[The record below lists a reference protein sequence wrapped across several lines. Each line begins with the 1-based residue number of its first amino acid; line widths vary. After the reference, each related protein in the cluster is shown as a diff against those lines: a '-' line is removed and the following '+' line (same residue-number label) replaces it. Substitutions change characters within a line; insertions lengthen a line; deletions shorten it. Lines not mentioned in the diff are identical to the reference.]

1 MKHPVNKELFRVE
14 HEEAIA
20 IEVPNTLTDSFI

>member
-14 HEEAIA
+14 HKKAIA
-20 IEVPNTLTDSFI
+20 IEVPNTLADNLI